1 MSIQT
6 TQIFQL
12 LTRLRY
18 WNNKI
23 FVNIDYVLFISNAL
37 LFQIYFD
44 IETYPE
50 RIRTQETMNTY
61 AQVYSFLVTKFPAL
75 CEIQNTHYSD
85 HRRSS

>member
-23 FVNIDYVLFISNAL
+23 FVNIYYVLFISNAL
-37 LFQIYFD
+37 LSQIYFD
-44 IETYPE
+44 IDTYPE
-50 RIRTQETMNTY
+50 RIRIQEATNTY
-61 AQVYSFLVTKFPAL
+61 AQVYSFL
-75 CEIQNTHYSD
+75 
-85 HRRSS
+85 